1 MQPKSATVQ
10 IQLDELLCVW
20 LNSFQITL
28 ADLMKGFFLP
38 GIRVFFVVNHH
49 NATLDDATYIFF
61 IKV

>member
-20 LNSFQITL
+20 LNSIQITL
-28 ADLMKGFFLP
+28 ADLIKGFFLP
-38 GIRVFFVVNHH
+38 GICGFFVVNHH
-49 NATLDDATYIFF
+49 NAAFDDATYIFF